1 MSCAGS
7 AMVVSAEHGIAGTGL
22 CLCVWEVFEIGGFVC
37 PFFGLF
43 FIFFL
48 IAYMGGLR
56 FY

>member
-1 MSCAGS
+1 
-7 AMVVSAEHGIAGTGL
+7 MVVSAEHGIAGTGL